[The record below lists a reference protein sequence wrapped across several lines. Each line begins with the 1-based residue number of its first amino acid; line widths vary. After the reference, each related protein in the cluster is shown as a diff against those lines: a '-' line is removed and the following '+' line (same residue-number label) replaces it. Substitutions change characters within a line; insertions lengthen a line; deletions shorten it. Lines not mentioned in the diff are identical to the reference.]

1 MATSR
6 AQTKGAHQ
14 RNSDSIIHVH
24 NNESIIDANTCGA
37 FDERVL
43 LRFHLYECRKS
54 RFGMGTPLFFC
65 FLFFSIF
72 FGRKI
77 VHKKIQITNPNHK
90 WCWEALTRPTGRRR
104 LWRFGARP
112 PPRAVSSPPLPRGRG
127 GGHRRDEDERPNRRR
142 TMRRR
147 RNPKRRRTTMP

>member
-6 AQTKGAHQ
+6 AHTKGAHQ

-65 FLFFSIF
+65 FLFFSFF
-72 FGRKI
+72 FGGKKNRY
-77 VHKKIQITNPNHK
+77 KKIQKKNPNRK

-127 GGHRRDEDERPNRRR
+127 GGHRRDEDDDERPN
-142 TMRRR
+142 RR